1 MVRTEQREEVL
12 PPRAIELLRGSRAAG
27 TTPPEG
33 APEAV
38 VVPGRGWIPA
48 APVPPVVPVVVPDPS
63 AVRSDPPGRW
73 RRAHLGHYLGRHR
86 PIAPRALVL
95 PAGLRHAEVRARGG
109 AIAGLLVLALVVGVV
124 FALRVSAAQ
133 RAAEPVPVAP
143 RGTGIVARSVPT
155 AFATDG
161 GGPASTV
168 GAEVAATA
176 GGPVRQVVV
185 HVVGEVTRPGVVRV
199 PEGARVVDAVLAA
212 GGPLPGADIE
222 RVNLARVVGDG
233 EQVHVPEPGEPLLPG
248 TGVAA
253 GSPGAGPVRGAGPVN
268 LNTADAGTLDTLP
281 GVGPVLA
288 QRILDWRAEHG
299 RFSSVDELGEVSGIG
314 DKLLAQL
321 TPKVT
326 V

>member
-1 MVRTEQREEVL
+1 MVRTETREEVL

-27 TTPPEG
+27 AAPPEG
-33 APEAV
+33 VPESAAL
-38 VVPGRGWIPA
+38 PGRGWIPA
-48 APVPPVVPVVVPDPS
+48 APAPPVAPSMVPDPPT
-63 AVRSDPPGRW
+63 VRPDLPGRPS
-73 RRAHLGHYLGRHR
+73 RENLGYYLGRHR
-86 PIAPRALVL
+86 PIAPRALVV
-95 PAGLRHAEVRARGG
+95 PAGLRGAEVRARGG
-109 AIAGLLVLALVVGVV
+109 AIVGLLVLALAVGVV
-124 FALRVSAAQ
+124 FALRVAAAQ

-143 RGTGIVARSVPT
+143 RGTGIVARSVPS

-161 GGPASTV
+161 GAPASTV
-168 GAEVAATA
+168 GGEVAATA

-185 HVVGEVTRPGVVRV
+185 HVVGEVARPGVVRV

-222 RVNLARVVGDG
+222 RVNLARVVADG
-233 EQVHVPEPGEPLLPG
+233 EQVHVPEPDEPLLPG
-248 TGVAA
+248 TGAA
-253 GSPGAGPVRGAGPVN
+253 AGGPGGGSPGGAGPVN
-268 LNTADAGTLDTLP
+268 LNTADAATLDTLP

-299 RFSSVDELGEVSGIG
+299 RFSTVDELGEVSGIG